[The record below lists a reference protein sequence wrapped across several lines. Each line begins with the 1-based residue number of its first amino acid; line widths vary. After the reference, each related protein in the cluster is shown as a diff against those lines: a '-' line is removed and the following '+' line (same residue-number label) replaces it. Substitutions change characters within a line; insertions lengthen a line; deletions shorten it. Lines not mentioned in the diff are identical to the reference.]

1 MSTPPPPP
9 RRPSTVTPPRP
20 SKVLPGASDKP
31 LGTRSL
37 VEQIVAEQKQQ
48 KVELKDAIERKKKRF
63 PLAPIAAVLLVVG
76 NIVAWLI
83 IPPTHD
89 TSGTRRNS
97 LEIERD
103 LRLVIASAASEVDI
117 WRRLNENKMPSRL
130 SDVGVADSG
139 LVLVRVD
146 DVVYEIRGV
155 DHGVKLSYRS
165 NTPITDF
172 MDAGIPS
179 APVKK

>member
-1 MSTPPPPP
+1 MPP
-9 RRPSTVTPPRP
+9 RPSTVA
-20 SKVLPGASDKP
+20 PGASAKP

-37 VEQIVAEQKQQ
+37 VEQIVAEQRQQ
-48 KVELKDAIERKKKRF
+48 KVEVKDAIERKQKRF
-63 PLAPIAAVLLVVG
+63 PLAPVAAVLLVVG

-89 TSGTRRNS
+89 TTGTRRNS

-117 WRRLNENKMPSRL
+117 WRRLNDNKMPSKL

-139 LVLVRVD
+139 LVLVKVD
-146 DVVYEIRGV
+146 DVVYEIRGA
-155 DHGVKLSYRS
+155 DRDVKLAYRS
-165 NTPITDF
+165 NTSITDF
-172 MDAGIPS
+172 MDAGIP
-179 APVKK
+179 AGPVKK

>member
-1 MSTPPPPP
+1 MPTPPPPS
-9 RRPSTVTPPRP
+9 RRPSPATPPRP
-20 SKVLPGASDKP
+20 STVVPGASDKP

-37 VEQIVAEQKQQ
+37 VEQIIAEQKQQ
-48 KVELKDAIERKKKRF
+48 KVEVKDAIERKRKRL
-63 PLAPIAAVLLVVG
+63 PIGPIAAVLLVLG

-83 IPPTHD
+83 IPPSRD

-117 WRRLNENKMPSRL
+117 WRRLNQNKMPAQL
-130 SDVGVADSG
+130 SEVGVSDSG
-139 LVLVRVD
+139 LVLVKVD
-146 DVVYEIRGV
+146 DIVYEIRGV
-155 DHGVKLSYRS
+155 DHGVKLAYRS

-172 MDAGIPS
+172 MDAGIPAS
-179 APVKK
+179 PVKK